1 MQNGQNCV
9 LFVFRPD
16 ERGSEWATARG
27 QGSIMRQRKCILFQK
42 ILNGNVLENIVQSTD
57 LAQV

>member
-27 QGSIMRQRKCILFQK
+27 QGSIMRQRKMYSVSEDTEWKC
-42 ILNGNVLENIVQSTD
+42 S
-57 LAQV
+57 